1 MTYHC
6 ALDPGLQNLDPALS
20 CVNKFPNLFRGNLI
34 LIEIH
39 LQIIIFLLLSKLSL
53 LGLYQQ
59 IILDTLLGGPLHFLE
74 DDTLLDEALYL
85 GIEVLVSWI

>member
-1 MTYHC
+1 M
-6 ALDPGLQNLDPALS
+6 
-20 CVNKFPNLFRGNLI
+20 I

-39 LQIIIFLLLSKLSL
+39 LQVIILLLLSELNL
-53 LGLYQQ
+53 LGLDQQ
-59 IILDTLLGGPLHFLE
+59 IILNTLHGGSLHFLE